1 MNIFEKLNGILGNI
15 DLDEVTAESQ
25 QYSQLPDGYYLCEV
39 KKAEL
44 KETKETQ
51 LPMVSFMFTVVENGV
66 NVEFE
71 NNTMLK
77 KELNNTA
84 NRSIFINWV
93 LKDDLSVKRF
103 VSDML
108 KFEGENEEP
117 LLEKD
122 CFLEAELLEESIQA
136 LIGFRVYIK
145 ISTTEKDN
153 KSNTWS
159 NIISWKRAKAL
170 DLA

>member
-15 DLDEVTAESQ
+15 DLEEVTAESQ

-77 KELNNTA
+77 KELNNTV
-84 NRSIFINWV
+84 NRNIFINWV

-117 LLEKD
+117 LLEKE